1 MVWSIRT
8 SLFIV
13 SAYHYQKFINCPS
26 PLAGYVGRLK
36 VLLYKYII
44 STISLPKVDLHSF
57 KLS

>member
-36 VLLYKYII
+36 VVRYKCN
-44 STISLPKVDLHSF
+44 TMNTEVDLQFDYF
-57 KLS
+57 K